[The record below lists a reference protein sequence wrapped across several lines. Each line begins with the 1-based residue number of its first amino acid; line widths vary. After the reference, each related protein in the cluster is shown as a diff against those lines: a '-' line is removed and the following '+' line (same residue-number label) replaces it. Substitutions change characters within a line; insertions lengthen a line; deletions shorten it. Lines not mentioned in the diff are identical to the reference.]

1 MRYTVTMVHL
11 IHKKRLV
18 TFAALLLLAAI
29 VSIAVINGIVVNT
42 ADRYIVAK
50 DRLSDDVADCI
61 IVLGARVYA
70 DRGLSPMLQDRVDEG
85 IRLYNEGR
93 APKLLMSGDNSVVNY
108 NEVYAMKQYAVENG
122 VPANAI
128 FMDHAGFSTYDT
140 MYRAKAVF
148 AVETA
153 IVVTQRYH
161 LYRAVYV
168 GQSLGID
175 IKGVAAKQI
184 DYPGQGSRDAREIAA
199 RVKDFGM
206 VVFRPEPKFLG
217 DVIPITGQP
226 PVWE

>member
-1 MRYTVTMVHL
+1 MVHL

>member
-1 MRYTVTMVHL
+1 MVHL
-11 IHKKRLV
+11 EYKKKPLV
-18 TFAALLLLAAI
+18 SIAVLLVLVAI
-29 VSIAVINGIVVNT
+29 VCIAVINGVVVNT
-42 ADRYIVAK
+42 AERYIVED
-50 DRLSDDVADCI
+50 DRFGDDVADCI

-70 DRGLSPMLQDRVDEG
+70 DRGLSPMLKDRVDEG
-85 IRLYNEGR
+85 IRLFNEGY
-93 APKLLMSGDNSVVNY
+93 APKLLMSGDNSMVNY
-108 NEVYAMKQYAVENG
+108 NEVYAMKQYAVSQG
-122 VPANAI
+122 VSADAI

-168 GQSLGID
+168 GKALGMD
-175 IKGVAAKQI
+175 IKGVSAAQT

-206 VVFRPEPKFLG
+206 VMFQPEPKYLG